1 MPLFYVF
8 LDLSATWWRYF
19 SRQNLFV
26 DSVGFIIDG
35 LVAWICLFFLLSFAL
50 KLWQKRKEQIIGTLM
65 DFLCHSTVTAGDV
78 ADLLPVVF

>member
-8 LDLSATWWRYF
+8 LDFSATSWRYF

-50 KLWQKRKEQIIGTLM
+50 KLWQKRKAQSIGILM
-65 DFLCHSTVTAGDV
+65 DFLWDFDV
-78 ADLLPVVF
+78 FFFFFWGGGL